1 MYGQTEKVLELL
13 LLHSRFSDLEWHPV
27 YPKTQIS
34 ERLVHGQFGSDK
46 DDKLFHQLRLLLQT
60 KPTFSGNTQHHSAL
74 VNNWKKEVERFLS
87 SRSLSKE
94 PEIKELLKILAG
106 HQSVI
111 ESHANSWIERLCA
124 QVNYSHPL
132 MTLGEFRSFIEGNQL
147 QEVEPNSVDRVFTD
161 IMQGKTREVLNFI
174 YRTGAWWFS
183 AHLADLLYHAGVVS
197 PIEVDGET
205 ERERVILEYSAS
217 LMHNEGL
224 VHLVSSYLHYGCPF
238 RGTAYLKTALERV
251 PIPTERHLFRL
262 LGLCERFQLG
272 REFES
277 VLYKNAAGSLMRQK
291 LYCKAL
297 KLYILCGDLVRSR
310 VASNLL
316 LDELIKPIA
325 ETEPHSVWV
334 VLSALQI
341 PLEGDAP
348 HLSSLA
354 SNGDLFTR
362 NWLFLRSYYLIIEAW
377 HKSDWPRVQLGI
389 ISSMEK
395 RIVPNRFL
403 FSLLIDC
410 TGLMTLQ
417 RVLFGVSETYVL
429 MGCLEQLVMSFH
441 EQYHL
446 PLDKLGPREMTREQL
461 IQSLRLAFSTN
472 LSKAILSNCDK
483 TRTEGFLK

>member
-1 MYGQTEKVLELL
+1 MPSHGKDIRSAPYSALIPLLPKEKKWDTLYKFAMYGQTEKVLELL

-238 RGTAYLKTALERV
+238 RGTVGNICLVHYR
-251 PIPTERHLFRL
+251 F
-262 LGLCERFQLG
+262 FQLPPSKTSTTRPDTTRPDTTRPRYRQPPTTIQYG
-272 REFES
+272 VGPRCHQPPPSHWFKKVIPS
-277 VLYKNAAGSLMRQK
+277 GISQNSTGAGSHPYR
-291 LYCKAL
+291 KA
-297 KLYILCGDLVRSR
+297 
-310 VASNLL
+310 
-316 LDELIKPIA
+316 
-325 ETEPHSVWV
+325 
-334 VLSALQI
+334 
-341 PLEGDAP
+341 PL
-348 HLSSLA
+348 
-354 SNGDLFTR
+354 
-362 NWLFLRSYYLIIEAW
+362 
-377 HKSDWPRVQLGI
+377 
-389 ISSMEK
+389 
-395 RIVPNRFL
+395 
-403 FSLLIDC
+403 
-410 TGLMTLQ
+410 
-417 RVLFGVSETYVL
+417 
-429 MGCLEQLVMSFH
+429 
-441 EQYHL
+441 
-446 PLDKLGPREMTREQL
+446 
-461 IQSLRLAFSTN
+461 
-472 LSKAILSNCDK
+472 
-483 TRTEGFLK
+483 